1 MKIRN
6 GFVSNSSSSSFIIP
20 LDMLCD
26 CKIES
31 IFNHTEEA
39 SKHASYYEFSNVNEY
54 DAWSITQ
61 DEYYLMG
68 ETMMDNFDMHT
79 FLHDYLK
86 IPGNVVKWDYS

>member
-1 MKIRN
+1 MKVRN
-6 GFVSNSSSSSFIIP
+6 GFVSNSSSSSFVIP

-31 IFNHTEEA
+31 IYNHIEEA
-39 SKHASYYEFSNVNEY
+39 SKHASYYDFDCVDDG

-61 DEYYLMG
+61 DEFYLTG
-68 ETMMDNFDMHT
+68 YTMMDNFDMHT

>member
-6 GFVSNSSSSSFIIP
+6 GFVSNSSSASFVIP

-31 IFNHTEEA
+31 IFNHIQEA
-39 SKHASYYEFSNVNEY
+39 QKHKSYYDFGDVDDM
-54 DAWSITQ
+54 DAWTIQ
-61 DEYYLMG
+61 QEEFYLTG
-68 ETMMDNFDMHT
+68 YTMMDNFDMHT

-86 IPGNVVKWDYS
+86 IPGNVVKWDY